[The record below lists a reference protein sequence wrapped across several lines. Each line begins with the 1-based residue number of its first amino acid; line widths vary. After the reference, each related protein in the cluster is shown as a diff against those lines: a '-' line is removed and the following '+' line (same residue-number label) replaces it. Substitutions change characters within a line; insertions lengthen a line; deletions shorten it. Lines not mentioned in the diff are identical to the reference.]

1 MQTLSKVWLFCVLLL
16 ISSVASANLTIEITR
31 GSDRALP
38 IGVVPFEGGEGFP
51 EDVAQIIQDNLERS
65 GFFSPL
71 DRGAMFERPSQASD
85 VQFGT
90 WRSLDVRY
98 LVVGRAR
105 QSGSGYELQ
114 FDLMDISGQRPIL
127 SETVTANS
135 NDLRGAAHYI
145 SDEIFEAITD
155 IRGAFSTRI
164 AYVTAQGVGD
174 NMQFGLYVADADGRR
189 SQQVLTS
196 DQPIMSPAWSPDGRK
211 LAYVSF
217 ESGQAAIYIQDV
229 ATGQRVQATSFD
241 GINGAPTWSPDGR
254 RIAMSLSKDGQPE
267 IYILDVANRSVERV
281 TQSNSIDTEPAW
293 SPDGR
298 SLIFTSDRSGGPQI
312 YQYSLGSGETNR
324 ITFTGNYN
332 ARARFS
338 PDGEEIFFIHRSSR
352 GYQVAKQDLGGGR
365 LVVLS
370 ESTRDE
376 SPSVAPNGTMV
387 IFATQQGSA
396 GVLSAVSA
404 DGRSSFRL
412 PAAQGEVRDPA
423 WSPFLN

>member
-38 IGVVPFEGGEGFP
+38 IGVVPFEGGEGLP

-114 FDLMDISGQRPIL
+114 FDLMDISGQRSIL
-127 SETVTANS
+127 RETVTANS

-196 DQPIMSPAWSPDGRK
+196 DQPIMSPAC
-211 LAYVSF
+211 V
-217 ESGQAAIYIQDV
+217 
-229 ATGQRVQATSFD
+229 
-241 GINGAPTWSPDGR
+241 PTMPPPTMRWVW
-254 RIAMSLSKDGQPE
+254 A
-267 IYILDVANRSVERV
+267 
-281 TQSNSIDTEPAW
+281 SNS
-293 SPDGR
+293 
-298 SLIFTSDRSGGPQI
+298 SLVKP
-312 YQYSLGSGETNR
+312 
-324 ITFTGNYN
+324 
-332 ARARFS
+332 
-338 PDGEEIFFIHRSSR
+338 SSR
-352 GYQVAKQDLGGGR
+352 PLAMAR
-365 LVVLS
+365 P
-370 ESTRDE
+370 E
-376 SPSVAPNGTMV
+376 
-387 IFATQQGSA
+387 
-396 GVLSAVSA
+396 
-404 DGRSSFRL
+404 
-412 PAAQGEVRDPA
+412 AAQGKRGRRRR
-423 WSPFLN
+423 